1 MTSQRSILLYTN
13 PYNNIE
19 CNIIAA
25 QNAIGCFFAILII
38 GCAIARIRPKIK
50 ITNFFRYLYINLT
63 DLSAKVLNVESLL
76 PCPLRTSEKSFSLLA
91 LSNLPGNSP
100 LRKSNTLLTNFII
113 KNQLIRV
120 FRGKTDLINTV
131 GF

>member
-1 MTSQRSILLYTN
+1 MA
-13 PYNNIE
+13 
-19 CNIIAA
+19 CKIIAA
-25 QNAIGCFFAILII
+25 QKAIGCFLAILII
-38 GCAIARIRPKIK
+38 GCIIVRSKPRIK

-120 FRGKTDLINTV
+120 FSHETNLINALV
-131 GF
+131 F

>member
-1 MTSQRSILLYTN
+1 
-13 PYNNIE
+13 
-19 CNIIAA
+19 
-25 QNAIGCFFAILII
+25 
-38 GCAIARIRPKIK
+38 
-50 ITNFFRYLYINLT
+50 
-63 DLSAKVLNVESLL
+63 
-76 PCPLRTSEKSFSLLA
+76 LA